1 MKKLLTLLA
10 VLCLFSPAGAFTA
23 EEAETEHLRETQRYE
38 RRVFKQIKSEV
49 KAGYTDS
56 VSRLAELYY
65 HGRGTKKN
73 YKKAYKYFKRA
84 SHYHAY
90 AAYACSFMLMRGQGV
105 KADEAKALSQ
115 FLTQAQDGSALAA
128 WELYLAYT
136 YGRGTVAD
144 PAQAQ
149 HWLEQAVAKQL
160 PQALLEKGRQLQ
172 SNDPQAAF
180 KLFKGAA
187 EQEEPAAQYEVA
199 RCFENGLG
207 TERRPMRAFSYML
220 RAAKQNFAPAQWQV
234 SQWYAHGY
242 ARVLQSASQAFIW
255 AWRASRQ
262 DFKPAQAFVAE
273 CYEKG
278 LGTEENPRQARY
290 WKKSFQTVSAPQEEL
305 R

>member
-1 MKKLLTLLA
+1 M
-10 VLCLFSPAGAFTA
+10 
-23 EEAETEHLRETQRYE
+23 RETQRYE

-172 SNDPQAAF
+172 PNDPQAAF